1 MYGLGE
7 DACINPERNNYMLD
21 LRSSHLFWESP
32 LWTISSLTTLLFTGL
47 VNRFRGSPGKDDTEQ
62 RVPVQERGSTQ
73 KDCLKSTASQCT
85 VPHTFLSLIPSFLV
99 QHFSGLSTFGLKI
112 PPVLVSLSSQVRI
125 REGEGS
131 SLVSLSKE
139 EDFTAFLLQ
148 WFGD

>member
-1 MYGLGE
+1 M
-7 DACINPERNNYMLD
+7 
-21 LRSSHLFWESP
+21 
-32 LWTISSLTTLLFTGL
+32 
-47 VNRFRGSPGKDDTEQ
+47 
-62 RVPVQERGSTQ
+62 QERGSTQ
-73 KDCLKSTASQCT
+73 KDCLKSTASQCA

-148 WFGD
+148 RFGD